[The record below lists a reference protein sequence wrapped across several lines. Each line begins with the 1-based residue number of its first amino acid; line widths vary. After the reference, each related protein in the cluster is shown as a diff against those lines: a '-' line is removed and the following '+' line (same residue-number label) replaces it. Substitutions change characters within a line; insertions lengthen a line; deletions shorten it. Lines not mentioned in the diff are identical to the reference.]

1 MTRNN
6 SIIEEL
12 TGLQRVTENF
22 EERSGSVVE
31 CLTQDRGVA
40 GLSLIE
46 GAAMYPSARH
56 YLLLSTGSIQ
66 EVPSQ
71 HDIKLLTGM

>member
-12 TGLQRVTENF
+12 TGLQRVAENF

-40 GLSLIE
+40 GSSLIR
-46 GAAMYPSARH
+46 GAALYPS
-56 YLLLSTGSIQ
+56 S
-66 EVPSQ
+66 V
-71 HDIKLLTGM
+71 